1 MPYFSL
7 FTSAFLAATLLP
19 LGSEVLLGA
28 LAMEGYSPLWLWLTA
43 TVGNTLGA
51 LVNWYLGLKL
61 LHFQGRRWFPFKP
74 DKLKRAQAGFQ
85 KYGTTSL
92 LFAWLPIIGDPLT
105 FVAGLM
111 KVRLLPF
118 VILVGIG
125 KGARYGV
132 VLAVALN
139 LHTA

>member
-1 MPYFSL
+1 MPYLSL

-28 LAMEGYSPLWLWLTA
+28 LVIEGYSPLWLWITA
-43 TVGNTLGA
+43 TTGNTLGA
-51 LVNWYLGLKL
+51 VVNWYLGLKL
-61 LHFQGRRWFPFKP
+61 LHFQDRRWFPFKP
-74 DKLKRAQAGFQ
+74 DKLRRAQAGFQ
-85 KYGTTSL
+85 KYGTASL
-92 LFAWLPIIGDPLT
+92 LFAWLPIVGDPLT

-111 KVRLLPF
+111 KTRLLPF
-118 VILVGIG
+118 VILVGLG

-139 LHTA
+139 LHTS